1 MQNSDSRITALY
13 IRVST
18 DFQAEEGYSIEAQKE
33 MLEGYCRSRRI
44 ENFEFYIDGGFSGSN
59 IERPQ
64 MLRLIEDIKNRR
76 IKSVVVYKLDRLSR
90 SQKDTLY
97 LIEDVLNPNKTEFV
111 SLNENLD
118 TSTSIGRAMLGI
130 MSAFAQ
136 LERETI
142 KERTRMGMKKR
153 VESGLWPG
161 GGKIPYGFRYNRETG
176 KLEPDENAENV
187 KTMYELY
194 LNGYS
199 TGAIAEML
207 GFSYD
212 QSVLQILKRRLNY
225 GAVQYNGT
233 VIEGCHEAIIPKET
247 YDKAMKMMTERSRI
261 RTPKSDYLLSG
272 LLVCGVCGAKMR
284 YQKWGKY
291 STKLVCYSRQN
302 SKKYLKKSD
311 HCDLP
316 PLEAHE
322 VEECVM
328 NDIFNIKTDKLS
340 KAKDESG
347 HLFEELKKRINAN
360 EKKLKRL
367 YDLYAENGDEILK
380 NAIAEQ
386 REILLRLTGTYQKEL
401 EAGILSRD
409 RKEKFK
415 KLQDV
420 KDVWSHI
427 SPHERQQFIRSIVE
441 KIVIYKDKVEIVYK
455 L

>member
-1 MQNSDSRITALY
+1 MTDNDTRTTALY

-33 MLEGYCRSRRI
+33 MLEGYCRSRQIR
-44 ENFEFYIDGGFSGSN
+44 NYRFYIDGGFSGSN
-59 IERPQ
+59 IERPG
-64 MLRLIEDIKNRR
+64 MLRLIEDIKNRK
-76 IKSVVVYKLDRLSR
+76 IKAVVVYKLDRLSR

-97 LIEDVLNPNKTEFV
+97 LIEDVLNPNQTEFV

-161 GGKIPYGFRYNRETG
+161 GGKIPYGFRYNRKTG
-176 KLEPDENAENV
+176 KLEPDENAETV
-187 KTMYELY
+187 KKMYELY

-207 GFSYD
+207 GFLYD
-212 QSVLQILKRRLNY
+212 QSVLQILKRRSNY
-225 GAVQYNGT
+225 GAVEYNGA
-233 VIEGCHEAIIPKET
+233 VIEGSHEPIISKET
-247 YDKAMKMMTERSRI
+247 YEKTMKMMKERSRL

-284 YQKWGKY
+284 YQKWGKNA
-291 STKLVCYSRQN
+291 TKLVCYSRQN
-302 SKKYLKKSD
+302 TKKYLKKSD
-311 HCDLP
+311 HCTLP
-316 PLEAHE
+316 LFEAEE
-322 VEECVM
+322 VEKLVL
-328 NDIFNIKTDKLS
+328 NDIFHIETENLS
-340 KAKDESG
+340 KTANQGNTVFD
-347 HLFEELKKRINAN
+347 ELKKRITES

-380 NAIAEQ
+380 SAILEQ
-386 REILLRLTGTYQKEL
+386 REILSKLQRKYKKEQK
-401 EAGILSRD
+401 AGILSRD
-409 RKEKFK
+409 RKEKFQ
-415 KLQDV
+415 KLRDI
-420 KDVWSHI
+420 KGVWGYI
-427 SPHERQQFIRSIVE
+427 SPHEQQQFIRSIVE
-441 KIVIYKDKVEIVYK
+441 KVVVYEDKIEVIYK